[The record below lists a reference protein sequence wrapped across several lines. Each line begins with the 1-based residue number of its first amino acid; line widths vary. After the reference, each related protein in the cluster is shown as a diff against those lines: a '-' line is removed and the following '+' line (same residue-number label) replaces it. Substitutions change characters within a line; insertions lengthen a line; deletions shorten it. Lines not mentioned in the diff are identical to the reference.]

1 MKSCHYRFCPPRLWL
16 LATAP
21 SQRYHFD
28 FSLKNGIDFRS
39 LIYQLHRLY
48 SCQLSRMLSGCCSSY
63 IALFYPSKRPQSL
76 GSRFRR
82 LRRCRILRLF
92 GTTQVYSAAST
103 SYRIP
108 IQIFSWYRRW
118 SGCLCC
124 RGRVGWMLL
133 GVLWVLPG
141 RRRAPISTTTRS
153 SEIDLVAYTVSGS
166 FEYSIIFLLL
176 RRPGTLSGPCLDDQ
190 RSMALW
196 KAGGGRAW

>member
-1 MKSCHYRFCPPRLWL
+1 MDLWSCWGCGMGFWTLSSSLSDSYHTSLANFYESLLSWSIRIPRMKSCHYRFCPPRLWL

-21 SQRYHFD
+21 NRRYHFD
-28 FSLKNGIDFRS
+28 FSLKNGIGFRS

-48 SCQLSRMLSGCCSSY
+48 SYQLSRMLCGCCSSY

-76 GSRFRR
+76 GSRFLR
-82 LRRCRILRLF
+82 LRRCRILRWF

-133 GVLWVLPG
+133 AVL
-141 RRRAPISTTTRS
+141 
-153 SEIDLVAYTVSGS
+153 
-166 FEYSIIFLLL
+166 
-176 RRPGTLSGPCLDDQ
+176 
-190 RSMALW
+190 
-196 KAGGGRAW
+196 